1 MSRHKEQQLIT
12 AEILPRQERF
22 QQTVCC
28 LLDKVRLEHAAPAP
42 VISPLKTRPLTTPQS
57 TSSRDAGSATS
68 SWEDRELVLVVYRK
82 RTSNSWNGGDVQ
94 HENSRSEENF
104 AVSESKGS
112 NLNASN
118 RNICELKSVVMLKSF
133 KNQTWI
139 VIFHQFLM
147 GTLPLRQRTRLQSYL
162 ISLPLWSHSVDL
174 TY

>member
-1 MSRHKEQQLIT
+1 VFSVQPSLISRYKEQQLIT

-22 QQTVCC
+22 QQTVRC

-57 TSSRDAGSATS
+57 TSSRDVGSATS
-68 SWEDRELVLVVYRK
+68 SWGGSRIGSGSLSKKDKQKLK
-82 RTSNSWNGGDVQ
+82 RRRCTTR
-94 HENSRSEENF
+94 NSRSEENF

-139 VIFHQFLM
+139 VIFHQFLKR
-147 GTLPLRQRTRLQSYL
+147 TLPLRQRTRLQSYL
-162 ISLPLWSHSVDL
+162 ISLPL
-174 TY
+174 